1 VLGMAGG
8 AEGAAESGATPRYQ
22 TEMLEQERSVKQ
34 AKQVQAVQSISRDV
48 SFSSLFMLML

>member
-1 VLGMAGG
+1 MLGMAGG